1 MLAPYS
7 RQVTRTG
14 MQFDWRAI
22 SGPALTTATAL
33 IAFLV
38 DRHFVAVPNPAP
50 LFVCIVAL
58 AALRQRHRLRHDQ
71 RRHCGGRFRAVLPQP
86 PRRRPATTPSDLARM
101 LLLAA
106 TAGGTAA
113 HHRAAAAEMGRC
125 VRVGAEAS
133 RHRGRGCRR
142 RSIRSTS
149 ASCCSIPIPAPNSS
163 TAPSAIISRCPTSR
177 PTASRPSSR

>member
-1 MLAPYS
+1 MLASYS
-7 RQVTRTG
+7 RQVARTG

-58 AALRQRHRLRHDQ
+58 AASVSGIASGMVSAAIAVAASALFFLNHRAAPGYD
-71 RRHCGGRFRAVLPQP
+71 
-86 PRRRPATTPSDLARM
+86 PSDLARM

-113 HHRAAAAEMGRC
+113 HHRPAAAEMGRR

-133 RHRGRGCRR
+133 RHRRRGCRR